1 MTRFVCIRFH
11 FIYNKYI
18 VNFNNSNLPIFYNF
32 WITINKFW
40 KWFLNCKKL
49 SEKKYSIHQMNYG
62 CFEPLHVHV
71 TKNHSVIKNSNDYI
85 LPLLKCIV
93 LYISS
98 EQMNRTQFLK
108 TIAVNNVI
116 KLASN
121 LNQSL
126 SVNMQNFRFM
136 AEVILH
142 RFDNAGYR
150 LFGHRQTISWPS
162 RDYLIILIN
171 IWCLFKGF
179 VQ

>member
-1 MTRFVCIRFH
+1 M
-11 FIYNKYI
+11 
-18 VNFNNSNLPIFYNF
+18 
-32 WITINKFW
+32 
-40 KWFLNCKKL
+40 
-49 SEKKYSIHQMNYG
+49 
-62 CFEPLHVHV
+62 
-71 TKNHSVIKNSNDYI
+71 VIKNNNDYI
-85 LPLLKCIV
+85 IPLLKCIV

-108 TIAVNNVI
+108 TIAMNNVI

-150 LFGHRQTISWPS
+150 LFGHRQTIS
-162 RDYLIILIN
+162 
-171 IWCLFKGF
+171 
-179 VQ
+179 